1 MRTKYKRGKA
11 AIDIGSLENIK
22 MAKLMGNTA
31 LQKSVIKLGDS
42 IY

>member
-1 MRTKYKRGKA
+1 MRTKYTRGKVA
-11 AIDIGSLENIK
+11 TDIMSLENIK
-22 MAKLMGNTA
+22 MAKSTGNVA